1 MMPASPTPSSARSTL
16 RWSIAFLVSAAIV
29 LSYLDRQTLP
39 WTLSQI
45 HADYPFSDQ
54 IKALFDSAFLI
65 AYGLMYL
72 GGGWLLDR
80 LGTRR
85 GFLLVMIFWSLA
97 SASQGFAAN
106 FGFAPVFGMSFALV
120 MLVASRCLLGMGEGG
135 GFPAATR
142 VVAEWFPVSE
152 RSTAMGIINAGTA
165 VGAVA
170 APWLIFLVLNHTGW
184 FGLAPWRWVFF
195 LTGTLGLVWT
205 IWWICV
211 YQPMNRHPRLS
222 EAERDKI
229 ISGQGT
235 STDESTRAVPLAE
248 LLSHREVW
256 AVIGAKFLSDGAW
269 YFYMFWLPKF
279 LMETFQIK
287 FNAASSVG
295 WIPYAASGVGC
306 LVGGGLSSWLLR
318 RGASVNRAR
327 KIALGTSVAFMPWV
341 MFVPQLHSVGWV
353 IFIFSLAFFGQ
364 QSWSTLVMVL
374 PTDMISKRAVGTL
387 AGLVGFGG
395 AMGGV
400 LLGQIV
406 GWLRD
411 HGYSYTPALLI
422 SGSLHII
429 AFGIIFLAIPTV
441 RPLNLSEPTLEKA
454 TTERRLP

>member
-1 MMPASPTPSSARSTL
+1 MNAQPDHISPSARSGV
-16 RWSIAFLVSAAIV
+16 RWRMAFLVSTAIV

-39 WTLSQI
+39 WTLTQI
-45 HADYPFSDQ
+45 KADYPFSDQ
-54 IKALFDSAFLI
+54 IKAMFDSAFLI

-106 FGFAPVFGMSFALV
+106 YGFAPLFGMAFALV
-120 MLVASRCLLGMGEGG
+120 MLIASRCLLGMGEGG

-142 VVAEWFPVSE
+142 VVAEWFPVNE
-152 RSTAMGIINAGTA
+152 RSTAMGIINGGSA

-184 FGLAPWRWVFF
+184 FSLAPWRWVFF
-195 LTGTLGLVWT
+195 LSGALGLLWTVW
-205 IWWICV
+205 WMCD
-211 YQPMNRHPRLS
+211 YRPANQSPQS
-222 EAERDKI
+222 AA
-229 ISGQGT
+229 
-235 STDESTRAVPLAE
+235 DESNRPVPLREMLA
-248 LLSHREVW
+248 HREVW
-256 AVIGAKFLSDGAW
+256 AIVGAKFLSDAAW
-269 YFYMFWLPKF
+269 YFYIFWLPKF
-279 LMETFQIK
+279 LMETFSIK
-287 FNAASSVG
+287 FSAATGIG

-306 LVGGGLSSWLLR
+306 LVGGGFSSWLLGR
-318 RGASVNRAR
+318 GVSVNWSRKLALGASA
-327 KIALGTSVAFMPWV
+327 ALMPWV
-341 MFVPQLHSVGWV
+341 MLVPQLHSVGWV

-364 QSWSTLVMVL
+364 QSWSTLVMIL
-374 PTDMISKRAVGTL
+374 PTDLISKRAVGTL

-411 HGYSYTPALLI
+411 HGYSYTPALVI
-422 SGSLHII
+422 SGSLHVA
-429 AFGIIFLAIPTV
+429 AFILICLVIPKIQPLAISTH
-441 RPLNLSEPTLEKA
+441 K
-454 TTERRLP
+454 